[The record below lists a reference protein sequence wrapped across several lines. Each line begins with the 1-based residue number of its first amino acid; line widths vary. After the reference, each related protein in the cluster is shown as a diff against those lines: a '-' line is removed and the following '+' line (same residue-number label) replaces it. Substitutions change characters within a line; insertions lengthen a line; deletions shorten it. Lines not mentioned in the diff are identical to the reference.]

1 VTKYCD
7 EKVNKI
13 LDIIIS
19 TGNDRLAYESA
30 DISKETFYRWL
41 RDRDEFLEKVLKA
54 RYIYKES
61 QYHTQ
66 VVKALEVL
74 DDYLLG
80 KATETHN
87 SEEEKT
93 NSDDDVSHK
102 KLTKKV
108 RRSTPAWVIDR
119 VLGKRMHEMEA
130 LRVLANAGWIPKE
143 VLKEAIGGIAALKES
158 VRKAFEDL
166 PKSN

>member
-1 VTKYCD
+1 MT
-7 EKVNKI
+7 I
-13 LDIIIS
+13 
-19 TGNDRLAYESA
+19 
-30 DISKETFYRWL
+30 
-41 RDRDEFLEKVLKA
+41 
-54 RYIYKES
+54 
-61 QYHTQ
+61 
-66 VVKALEVL
+66 
-74 DDYLLG
+74 LLG
-80 KATETHN
+80 KATEVHD

-166 PKSN
+166 PKPN